1 MAAEEYSGCAPRRR
15 PRGERGANAS
25 WLTGGC
31 AKQTPMKPSE
41 ATTQGIRVVV
51 KPQYLANESR
61 PVDNTY
67 VFAYEVTIANVGD
80 RLAKLLS
87 RHWIITTDMLL
98 LAVPV
103 RDDPLAHVRG
113 PGVVGEHP
121 DLGPGEAFRYRSYC
135 PLSTPEGAMRGSYR
149 MVRPDGSEFDAE
161 VAEFAFSAPRVLN

>member
-1 MAAEEYSGCAPRRR
+1 
-15 PRGERGANAS
+15 
-25 WLTGGC
+25 
-31 AKQTPMKPSE
+31 MKPSE

-80 RLAKLLS
+80 RRAKLLS
-87 RHWIITTDMLL
+87 RHWIITNGHGEEE
-98 LAVPV
+98 
-103 RDDPLAHVRG
+103 HVRG